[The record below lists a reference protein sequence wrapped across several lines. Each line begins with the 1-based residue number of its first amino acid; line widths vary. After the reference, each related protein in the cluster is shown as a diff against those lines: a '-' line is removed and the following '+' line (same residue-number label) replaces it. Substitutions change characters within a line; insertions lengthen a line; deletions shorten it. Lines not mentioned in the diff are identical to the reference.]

1 MLDACYRRWYLALAE
16 MPTWGE
22 ALDRQVLQFAAV
34 CRDLALGNLHWRF
47 VCLSSFCLLANE
59 FVNGVYLGVGLC
71 VAAKGC
77 FAFFA
82 FLTRLV

>member
-22 ALDRQVLQFAAV
+22 ALDREVLRFAAV

-47 VCLSSFCLLANE
+47 VCTSSFCSLASE
-59 FVNGVYLGVGLC
+59 FVTGVQLGVGLC
-71 VAAKGC
+71 MVVRGLLC
-77 FAFFA
+77 LFC
-82 FLTRLV
+82 VC